1 VKDSVRV
8 LIAEDDY
15 PLQGVLE
22 EALLEAGFKPEILSS
37 AEQAATLLSSH
48 IFDFRAL
55 VTDVNLDRMSGW
67 DLARRAREADPAFPV
82 IYMTGASADDWA
94 AQGVPG
100 SILLQKPFVPA
111 QLVTALAQLLNTTT
125 PPGSQV

>member
-94 AQGVPG
+94 AHGVPG